1 MELNMI
7 QDDVVLRYGLLE
19 TFQQLGQDFEGA
31 LSDAKQQ
38 EQQFK
43 NECQEFQNTIQ
54 IILTQAAKN
63 LSSKNPL
70 STQVA
75 AFMDLLSD
83 TSDRWGERIR
93 KQDTGVRFREDF
105 DDSLLIF
112 VYGKVKSGKSSL
124 GNYVAWGHTDP
135 TAEIK
140 LATPSNLQPKYF
152 SGEKTNAK
160 NGDQAQ
166 EAELKKEFRV
176 GATEATSS
184 IQGFKLPGLTWIDSP
199 GLHSINAQ
207 NGQLAKDYVDHADLI
222 LYTMKSDSPGRESDL
237 AEIRELYRAEKRI
250 LLLLTGSDDTNP
262 TGFDAQLRKPIVEI
276 VMKESDRRKSQRDYI
291 RTALNQIPELHGK
304 TNNIEIV
311 SFSARYAQ
319 LHDKDKEAF
328 QDSGLGELFQVI
340 HETAETEGVRLKK
353 QTPLKNFKNFIDK
366 FRKDLAIYER
376 AIEDFQ
382 LPIRQ
387 LRKSVPQQVQTC
399 LYDMQSQMSNQI
411 NQEFGHLEQF
421 RNEAQVMQH
430 SLKEINNRLNQF
442 QKKLLIDAQEKVVM
456 QLMNE
461 FGNQM
466 VHAFENSALSALPE
480 FNIETQTETIISG
493 VRPNTKKRNG
503 GIGAVAGA
511 LIGGLVGSVIPVVGT
526 GIGATVGSALG
537 SMSGAAIG
545 DSATSLTKDI
555 TINIGDN
562 LGDIHEKTLL
572 IFRDFLQ
579 NQMLNFQENLLQ
591 ISLEDAEALIQN
603 LSHQLV
609 LMQKKMT
616 DLNHMIDSKLTV

>member
-1 MELNMI
+1 
-7 QDDVVLRYGLLE
+7 
-19 TFQQLGQDFEGA
+19 
-31 LSDAKQQ
+31 
-38 EQQFK
+38 
-43 NECQEFQNTIQ
+43 
-54 IILTQAAKN
+54 
-63 LSSKNPL
+63 
-70 STQVA
+70 
-75 AFMDLLSD
+75 
-83 TSDRWGERIR
+83 
-93 KQDTGVRFREDF
+93 
-105 DDSLLIF
+105 
-112 VYGKVKSGKSSL
+112 
-124 GNYVAWGHTDP
+124 
-135 TAEIK
+135 
-140 LATPSNLQPKYF
+140 
-152 SGEKTNAK
+152 
-160 NGDQAQ
+160 
-166 EAELKKEFRV
+166 
-176 GATEATSS
+176 
-184 IQGFKLPGLTWIDSP
+184 
-199 GLHSINAQ
+199 
-207 NGQLAKDYVDHADLI
+207 
-222 LYTMKSDSPGRESDL
+222 
-237 AEIRELYRAEKRI
+237 
-250 LLLLTGSDDTNP
+250 
-262 TGFDAQLRKPIVEI
+262 
-276 VMKESDRRKSQRDYI
+276 
-291 RTALNQIPELHGK
+291 
-304 TNNIEIV
+304 
-311 SFSARYAQ
+311 
-319 LHDKDKEAF
+319 
-328 QDSGLGELFQVI
+328 
-340 HETAETEGVRLKK
+340 
-353 QTPLKNFKNFIDK
+353 
-366 FRKDLAIYER
+366 
-376 AIEDFQ
+376 
-382 LPIRQ
+382 
-387 LRKSVPQQVQTC
+387 
-399 LYDMQSQMSNQI
+399 MQSQMSNQI

-421 RNEAQVMQH
+421 RNDAQVMQH

-511 LIGGLVGSVIPVVGT
+511 LIGGLIGSVIPVVGT